1 MKKTKVLPKAALPNW
16 YTKQINAL
24 AATLTAM
31 IIPISKGVS
40 IGLLLDQTREGG
52 EISNMLCVE
61 VPTAE
66 DVNKLCTGERNVLP
80 ATIEDI
86 QFQLTF
92 HKEAPQDF
100 VVPSLILR
108 LFSGRHMKIEQLIQ
122 QLYGLQT
129 EETGHVIK
137 GHSCIN
143 RDDRNLALMAQGSL
157 LYGEVL
163 QSGVTKALGRDR
175 LRGSEGEV
183 LYDLG
188 MGIGKFAVQAFL
200 EYPNLRKVVGVEL
213 SKARATIAKQ
223 TLHRLCSIINET
235 SSSCEWEAKVE
246 DFEQKPAENSFGLFN
261 QAITRLTL
269 NNRAIG
275 CDRILEFRHQNLFDA
290 NDAKE
295 ADIVICQTH
304 FPVNIHLKLLEF
316 LAGLEPRSRLLTYE
330 SLDTISEKNEC
341 SHPFTRLKPN
351 MKDDDRYW
359 TSWAV
364 NRGHRFHLWERE
376 EELEQGEAS

>member
-24 AATLTAM
+24 ADTLTDM
-31 IIPISKGVS
+31 ITPMNKEVS

-61 VPTAE
+61 VPKAE

-80 ATIEDI
+80 AAIENT

-92 HKEAPQDF
+92 HEGTPQDF
-100 VVPSLILR
+100 MVPSLILR
-108 LFSGRHMKIEQLIQ
+108 LFSGRHMKIESIIQ
-122 QLYGLQT
+122 QLYGLQI

-175 LRGSEGEV
+175 LRASEGEV

-213 SKARATIAKQ
+213 SMARATIAKQ
-223 TLHRLCSIINET
+223 TLHRLCNIINET
-235 SSSCEWEAKVE
+235 TNSSEWEAKVE

-269 NNRAIG
+269 TNRAIG
-275 CDRILEFRHQNLFDA
+275 CKRVLEFRHQNLFDA
-290 NDAKE
+290 NDAKG

-304 FPVNIHLKLLEF
+304 FPVDIHLKLLEF
-316 LAGLEPRSRLLTYE
+316 LACLEPGARLLTYE
-330 SLDTISEKNEC
+330 SLDTISAKNDC

-351 MKDDDRYW
+351 TKDDDRYW

-364 NRGHRFHLWERE
+364 NRGHHFHLWERKK
-376 EELEQGEAS
+376 LLDQGDQC